1 MDQVATK
8 PDDTAGSGTETALI
22 DPELRERV
30 ALSMQTLLPKVLK
43 REIPEIAEDT
53 CLFDALGL
61 NSAGTLSLILEL
73 KDNLDIQIDV
83 EQIDQDDLR
92 SFGTLADFVAANTI
106 TED

>member
-1 MDQVATK
+1 MEQV
-8 PDDTAGSGTETALI
+8 ETQI

-30 ALSMQTLLPKVLK
+30 AASMHVLLPKVLK
-43 REIPEIAEDT
+43 RELPAVDEDT

-61 NSAGTLSLILEL
+61 TSASTLSLILEL
-73 KDNLDIQIDV
+73 EDDLDIQIDV

>member
-1 MDQVATK
+1 MEQV
-8 PDDTAGSGTETALI
+8 ETQI

-30 ALSMQTLLPKVLK
+30 VGSMQVLLPKVLK
-43 REIPEIAEDT
+43 RELPAIAEDT

-61 NSAGTLSLILEL
+61 TSASTLSLILEL
-73 KDNLDIQIDV
+73 EDDLDIQIDV

>member
-1 MDQVATK
+1 MEQV
-8 PDDTAGSGTETALI
+8 ETQI

-30 ALSMQTLLPKVLK
+30 VGSMQVLLPKVLK
-43 REIPEIAEDT
+43 RELPPIAEDT

-61 NSAGTLSLILEL
+61 TSASTLSLILEL
-73 KDNLDIQIDV
+73 EDDLDIQIDV